1 MFKYFKMDEFKCKH
15 TGKNEIKEEFVHR
28 LDELRDVCGFPF
40 TITSGFRDKTHP
52 IEARKSTPGTHNR
65 GIAVDIAIRSGVQ
78 RRKIIEEAL
87 KLGFGGIGV
96 ANSFV
101 HVDIR
106 QDTPVLWLY

>member
-1 MFKYFKMDEFKCKH
+1 MFKYFKLDEFKCRH

-28 LDELRDVCGFPF
+28 LDELREACDFPF

-52 IEARKSTPGTHNR
+52 IEARKSTPGTHSR
-65 GIAVDIAIRSGVQ
+65 GIAVDISIRSGVQ
-78 RRKIIEEAL
+78 RRKIVEEAL
-87 KLGFGGIGV
+87 KLGFGGIGI